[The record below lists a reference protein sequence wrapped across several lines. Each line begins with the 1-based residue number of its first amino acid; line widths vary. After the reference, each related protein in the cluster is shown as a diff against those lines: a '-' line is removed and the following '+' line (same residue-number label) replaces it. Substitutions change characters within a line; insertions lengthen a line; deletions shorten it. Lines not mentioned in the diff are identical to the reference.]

1 MSIQDLILKLSD
13 SDEAE
18 RIYAADD
25 LGITNDAAAVEPLVA
40 RLGIESSRAVREMIV
55 LALRN
60 IQVDAVLDQA
70 VRLLASE
77 DPFVRNEMAS
87 LLQSRGAPAIP
98 WLDQALKHPDPDVR
112 KLALEA
118 GAQIPGTHLKRFFE
132 KGLSDPEPNVVMSAI
147 ENLSPSDIAELQG
160 RLERVATTGSS
171 PMLTLACIEAL
182 GKLEEW
188 EGLDAFLIAF
198 RDQPEL
204 QYSLIGAVGS
214 SGGSQH
220 LPYLESQAKN
230 PRLRQDVIN
239 ALLRLDDR
247 HKLHELGEEWMA
259 AMATWPPEELPLSLK
274 KDAIRLLLRLQ
285 HQAAALALEARWES
299 GRQPDE

>member
-1 MSIQDLILKLSD
+1 MSIQDLIVKLSD
-13 SDEAE
+13 PDEAE

-40 RLGIESSRAVREMIV
+40 RLGIESSRAVREMII

-60 IQVDAVLDQA
+60 IKVDAVLDQA
-70 VRLLASE
+70 IRLLGSE

-87 LLQSRGAPAIP
+87 LLQSRGAAAVS
-98 WLDQALKHPDPDVR
+98 WLDQALQHPDPDVR

-118 GAQIPGTHLKRFFE
+118 GTQIPGAHLKRFFE
-132 KGLSDPEPNVVMSAI
+132 IGLSDPEPNVVMSAI

-160 RLERVATTGSS
+160 RLERVATAGSS

-182 GKLEEW
+182 EKLEDW
-188 EGLDAFLIAF
+188 DGLDAFLITF

-204 QYSLIGAVGS
+204 QYSLIAAVGA
-214 SGGSQH
+214 SGGNRH

-239 ALLRLDDR
+239 ALFRLHDR
-247 HKLHELGEEWMA
+247 HQLQELGEEWVA
-259 AMATWPPEELPLSLK
+259 AMATWPPEELPVSLK

-285 HQAAALALEARWES
+285 HPAALALATRWES
-299 GRQPDE
+299 GTQRDE